1 MCDIDLYTV
10 TLIRFSDGSM
20 AIDRATQPEAVQIQ
34 KWFEEGKLSFVPE
47 RKMFLINSTGYTK
60 MLGTDINITYISW
73 YGELGEPFFGFREIK
88 QGPYVTPMPHPS
100 LATYVLIEGELR
112 IIGHRKDDHAYEE
125 YVDKYMAKYPH
136 PDADPSIPEELEV
149 EKDEQPVISPAEVTQ
164 QSWKNTWGTL
174 KPADVDKMIS
184 PVGSWPVFMPNGM
197 YNRELHEANCQE
209 LQQMYPG
216 VLQVVPVLND
226 AVIKERCRR
235 IGNALGRFVD
245 RVMGAS
251 KKCQE
256 DITSIDEQMQE
267 AHAVA
272 NSLDPSAIV
281 DKAIGESVVAPVA
294 IREKD
299 PRDPIDSIVDHY
311 FNLLTR
317 SELSFVPYG
326 MTSDELRHLYWM
338 LQEMKMNP
346 HVPTNK
352 KYRWLTFIQDALI
365 EMRLTTRGKMREF
378 LTQLRV
384 SQQGVVGD

>member
-1 MCDIDLYTV
+1 MLVKMCDIDLHTV

-20 AIDRATQPEAVQIQ
+20 AIDRATKVEAEKIQ

-47 RKMFLINSTGYTK
+47 KKMFQINGTGYTK
-60 MLGTDINITYISW
+60 MFGIDINITYISW
-73 YGELGEPFFGFREIK
+73 FKEDGDPFFGMREIEP
-88 QGPYVTPMPHPS
+88 GAYVMQMMNID
-100 LATYVLIEGELR
+100 LAVWSLIEGELR
-112 IIGHRKDDHAYEE
+112 IIGHRKNDHAYEE
-125 YVDKYMAKYPH
+125 YVEKHMARYPH

-149 EKDEQPVISPAEVTQ
+149 EKDEQSVSSPT
-164 QSWKNTWGTL
+164 KT
-174 KPADVDKMIS
+174 D
-184 PVGSWPVFMPNGM
+184 WPSFMPDGV
-197 YNRELHEANCQE
+197 YNKELHEADCRE
-209 LQQMYPG
+209 LQEMYPG
-216 VLQVVPVLND
+216 VVQVLPVLND
-226 AVIKERCRR
+226 AVVKERCRR

-281 DKAIGESVVAPVA
+281 DKAIGESVVVPVT

-299 PRDPIDSIVDHY
+299 SRDPIDKIVDHY

-317 SELSFVPYG
+317 SELSFVSHG

-346 HVPTNK
+346 HVPMNK
-352 KYRWLTFIQDALI
+352 KGRWLAFIQDALI
-365 EMRLTTRGKMREF
+365 EMRLTTREKMYAF
-378 LTQLRV
+378 LTQQRV
-384 SQQGVVGD
+384 SQP